1 MKANNTTTFSS
12 AVPTFL
18 IWPALLLV
26 ALFTTLFPMPAKATT
41 MSPTRYEISG
51 DPGKTTEAVIKIYN
65 DEKAKRTYYLSAAK
79 FETQGETG
87 DPVFVP
93 NSEDGLVKWF
103 SFPDSIEV
111 GGQQYKEVTVGINVP
126 ADAVPGGYFAA
137 VFASVIPPVNND
149 PGAVSIQSDVGT
161 LILFRVNGEIPQN
174 DSIVEFATK
183 DKKKWHVMLPIEF
196 FFRFQNSGG
205 DRAQPLGDI
214 TIKNLF
220 GRTTKIVTA
229 NKGAGNVLP
238 ESIRRF
244 DSAWVT
250 SGGNKIEQ
258 TYGPVT
264 QPQLDSFW
272 SHVQYEW
279 NNFAFGRY
287 KAELNLTINNDA
299 SRSHE
304 AKYAFW
310 VIPWHLLLL
319 VFGSALVFFGILLVT
334 LLVIV
339 LLILRSRDKK
349 NKSNTKQ

>member
-1 MKANNTTTFSS
+1 MMNLNKLKFAKSVFWQ
-12 AVPTFL
+12 L
-18 IWPALLLV
+18 CLLLV
-26 ALFTTLFPMPAKATT
+26 LTSSLVPLTAQATT

-51 DPGKTTEAVIKIYN
+51 DPGKTTEAVVKIYN
-65 DEKAKRTYYLSAAK
+65 DEKVKRTYYLSAAK

-93 NSEDGLVKWF
+93 SERDGLVSWF
-103 SFPDSIEV
+103 SFPDSVEV
-111 GGQQYKEVTVGINVP
+111 GGQQYKEVAVSVNVP
-126 ADAVPGGYFAA
+126 ENAAPGGYFAA
-137 VFASVIPPVNND
+137 VFASVIPPTNND

-161 LILFRVNGEIPQN
+161 LVLFRVNGDIPTK
-174 DSIVEFATK
+174 DSIVEFSTK
-183 DKKKWHVMLPIEF
+183 DKKKWHSNLPVEF
-196 FFRFQNSGG
+196 YFRFQNSGG

-214 TIKNLF
+214 TIRNIF
-220 GRTTKIVTA
+220 GRVSKIVTA

-250 SGGNKIEQ
+250 SGGGKDKIEKFTGAVQ
-258 TYGPVT
+258 
-264 QPQLDSFW
+264 QPEFDGFW

-287 KAELNLTINNDA
+287 RADLHLTVNNDA
-299 SRSHE
+299 SRNHE
-304 AKYAFW
+304 SKLIFW

-319 VFGSALVFFGILLVT
+319 VFGSAILFFGLLLAT

-339 LLILRSRDKK
+339 LLILRYRKK
-349 NKSNTKQ
+349 QN